1 MAGKKSNYEKMQDE
15 MAAVFL
21 EYEQGEMIRRFGLE
35 RDEDALYIVFV
46 GKRYR
51 VDRRTGEVRREG
63 GEKAGYNEA
72 MTIYD
77 VLCYSRKDCSL
88 AHEWVNVGSLSKV
101 QGGSL
106 AKGGHFF
113 QNAGDFF
120 DGKAKKLAEACER
133 LHGKKLPKGDVAYE
147 LELFL
152 FLPVIIRFWESDE
165 DFPATLQILVD
176 RNILDFMH
184 YETVMFAFTHL
195 LERLREECGA
205 V

>member
-15 MAAVFL
+15 MAEVFL

-35 RDEDALYIVFV
+35 WDEDALYIVFV

-51 VDRRTGEVRREG
+51 VDRRMGEVRRES

-77 VLCYSRKDCSL
+77 VLCYSRKDCSV

-106 AKGGHFF
+106 AKGSHFF

-120 DGKAKKLAEACER
+120 DGKAKELAEACER
-133 LHGKKLPKGDVAYE
+133 FHGKKLPKGDVAYE
-147 LELFL
+147 LELFP
-152 FLPVIIRFWESDE
+152 FLPVTIRFWESDE

-184 YETVMFAFTHL
+184 YETVMFALTHL